1 MIATKLTRSIALAGS
16 VSVLLFG
23 APIAQAEVLTGGY
36 GVAIALDEA
45 LTRPLHL
52 GKRYVAS
59 GKFQA
64 ARQQGKVLTLE
75 ARAGHPA
82 AQWNAQDKSVV
93 TVSPPRGEKVT
104 IRVKRCDA
112 QTRVNVTSPA
122 GSRTLS
128 ITTICDADTI
138 RADITQ

>member
-1 MIATKLTRSIALAGS
+1 MFATKLTLSIALT
-16 VSVLLFG
+16 G
-23 APIAQAEVLTGGY
+23 AIAVFLPGAANAAPENVLTGFR
-36 GVAIALDEA
+36 VAIALDEA

-82 AQWNAQDKSVV
+82 AQWKAQDKSVV
-93 TVSPPRGEKVT
+93 TVSPPRGENVT
-104 IRVKRCDA
+104 IRVKKCDA

-138 RADITQ
+138 RAEITQ